1 MNLKKQ
7 TVIIADDHPI
17 FRNGVREILSE
28 IKNLQLLG
36 EAKDGAEA
44 YSLILA
50 HRPDLAILDLEMP
63 LLSGLDVCT
72 KVLSEKNQTRFIVL
86 TMHKEKHFFKSAM
99 EAGVQGY
106 LLKDNAI
113 QDLIQCV
120 EAVCAGKIYVSP
132 EIEHFLN
139 EHTAQHQ
146 SAAVQQAKTLLSP
159 TEKIILKLIS
169 EGKSSA
175 DVAGMLFISVN
186 TVDNHRANIARKLQL
201 EGKNSLMK
209 FAMQHAGQW

>member
-1 MNLKKQ
+1 MKKY

-17 FRNGVREILSE
+17 FRNGVREILGE
-28 IKNLQLLG
+28 IKNLELVG

-50 HRPDLAILDLEMP
+50 HRPEIAILDLEMP
-63 LLSGLDVCT
+63 ILSGLDVCN

-99 EAGVQGY
+99 EAGVHGY

-113 QDLIQCV
+113 QDLIRCI
-120 EAVCAGKIYVSP
+120 EWVCAGKIYVSP
-132 EIEHFLN
+132 AIEHFLT
-139 EHTAQHQ
+139 EHNAQNQ
-146 SAAVQQAKTLLSP
+146 SAAVQQANTLLSP
-159 TEKIILKLIS
+159 TEKIILKLIA

-175 DVAGMLFISVN
+175 EIAGLLFISSN
-186 TVDNHRANIARKLQL
+186 TVDNHRSNMARKLNL
-201 EGKNSLMK
+201 EGKNSLLK
-209 FAMQHAGQW
+209 FAMQHREGW

>member
-1 MNLKKQ
+1 MKKY

-28 IKNLQLLG
+28 IRSLELLG

-50 HRPDLAILDLEMP
+50 HRPDIAILDLEMP
-63 LLSGLDVCT
+63 LLSGLDVCN

-86 TMHKEKHFFKSAM
+86 TMHKEKHFFSAAM
-99 EAGVQGY
+99 EAGVSGY

-113 QDLIQCV
+113 QDLIQCIEV
-120 EAVCAGKIYVSP
+120 VSSGRVYVSP
-132 EIEHFLN
+132 AIEHFLT

-146 SAAVQQAKTLLSP
+146 SAEVQQARTLLSP

-175 DVAGMLFISVN
+175 DIAGLLFISVN
-186 TVDNHRANIARKLQL
+186 TVDNHRANIARKLKL

-209 FAMQHAGQW
+209 FAMQHKGQW

>member
-1 MNLKKQ
+1 MKKYS
-7 TVIIADDHPI
+7 VIIADDHPI
-17 FRNGVREILSE
+17 FRNGVKEVLSE
-28 IKNLQLLG
+28 MTTLELLG

-50 HRPDLAILDLEMP
+50 HRPELAILDLEMP
-63 LLSGLDVCT
+63 VLSGLDVCN
-72 KVLSEKNQTRFIVL
+72 KVLNEKNQTRFIVL
-86 TMHKEKHFFKSAM
+86 TMHKEKHFFNAAM
-99 EAGVQGY
+99 EAGVSGY

-113 QDLIQCV
+113 LDLIQCI

-132 EIEHFLN
+132 AIEHFLT
-139 EHTAQHQ
+139 EHTASNQ
-146 SAAVQQAKTLLSP
+146 SAAMQRVKKLLSP

-175 DVAGMLFISVN
+175 DIASLLFVSVH
-186 TVDNHRANIARKLQL
+186 TVDNHRSNIARKLEL

-209 FAMQHAGQW
+209 FAMQHLGGKW

>member
-1 MNLKKQ
+1 MKKYS
-7 TVIIADDHPI
+7 VIIADDHPI
-17 FRNGVREILSE
+17 FRNGVKEVLSE
-28 IKNLQLLG
+28 IKTLELLG

-50 HRPDLAILDLEMP
+50 HRPELAILDLEMP
-63 LLSGLDVCT
+63 VLSGLDVCN

-86 TMHKEKHFFKSAM
+86 TMHKEKHFFNAAM
-99 EAGVQGY
+99 EAGVSGY

-113 QDLIQCV
+113 LDLIQCI

-132 EIEHFLN
+132 AIEHFLT
-139 EHTAQHQ
+139 EHTASNQ
-146 SAAVQQAKTLLSP
+146 SVAVQRVKKLLSP

-175 DVAGMLFISVN
+175 DIASLLFISVH
-186 TVDNHRANIARKLQL
+186 TVDNHRSNIARKLEL

-209 FAMQHAGQW
+209 FAMQHLGGKW